1 MKKQIQLAGTYHTLK
16 YIKNQF
22 NLLKKKNTNNRH
34 IVTIRVLNPA
44 EKKKKTWKGIK
55 PLIIK
60 CVQII
65 HSSLYRNSWNKLYPR
80 GKHSTFRF
88 LNPTL
93 KTDCS
98 FRCSIA
104 RLTHS
109 PHNYQPWIYKFP
121 IIYQCCQLPCCGG
134 TFYTLKM
141 NTLW

>member
-1 MKKQIQLAGTYHTLK
+1 MKKQIQLAGTYDTLK

-65 HSSLYRNSWNKLYPR
+65 HSSLYIETVEINFIQEVNIPRSDSWTQHWKLIAV
-80 GKHSTFRF
+80 FA
-88 LNPTL
+88 
-93 KTDCS
+93 
-98 FRCSIA
+98 A
-104 RLTHS
+104 RLLAWRI
-109 PHNYQPWIYKFP
+109 PR
-121 IIYQCCQLPCCGG
+121 IIINPEYINFQVYISVVNFLVVEEPS
-134 TFYTLKM
+134 TR
-141 NTLW
+141 

>member
-22 NLLKKKNTNNRH
+22 NLLKKNNTNNRH

-65 HSSLYRNSWNKLYPR
+65 HSSLYYIETVEINFIQEVNIPRSDSWTQHWKLIAV
-80 GKHSTFRF
+80 FA
-88 LNPTL
+88 
-93 KTDCS
+93 
-98 FRCSIA
+98 A
-104 RLTHS
+104 RLLAWRI
-109 PHNYQPWIYKFP
+109 PR
-121 IIYQCCQLPCCGG
+121 IIINPEYINFQVYISVVNFLVVEEPS
-134 TFYTLKM
+134 TR
-141 NTLW
+141 

>member
-65 HSSLYRNSWNKLYPR
+65 HSSLYYIETVEINFIQEVNIPRSDSWTQHWKLIAV
-80 GKHSTFRF
+80 FA
-88 LNPTL
+88 
-93 KTDCS
+93 
-98 FRCSIA
+98 A
-104 RLTHS
+104 RLLAWRI
-109 PHNYQPWIYKFP
+109 PR
-121 IIYQCCQLPCCGG
+121 IIINPEYINFQLYISVVNFLVVEEPS
-134 TFYTLKM
+134 TR
-141 NTLW
+141 